1 MNDSVFTKIIKGETP
16 CYKIYEDSQVIAFLD
31 LHPIAPGHTL
41 VVPKKQI
48 DHIWDLSEEDY
59 DYLMNVTKK
68 LATHIKEVLQPA
80 RVGMIVEGF
89 GVPHTHIHLVPINE
103 EAELRRKQDMNG
115 PVDDEQL
122 KTVAKALAAP
132 SDFRI

>member
-89 GVPHTHIHLVPINE
+89 GVPHAHIHLVPINE
-103 EAELRRKQDMNG
+103 GAELRRKQDMSG

-122 KTVAKALAAP
+122 KAVAKKLAAP
-132 SDFRI
+132 SDF

>member
-1 MNDSVFTKIIKGETP
+1 MNDSVFTKIIKGEIP

-31 LHPIAPGHTL
+31 LHPIVPGHTL